1 MKKTEF
7 TSFMISLG
15 LSLEIDDNLRRIT
28 EKIKLLHQLRREDTL
43 IKVKDLLSK
52 VDYDIDSVIYD
63 VLPDDE

>member
-28 EKIKLLHQLRREDTL
+28 EKIKLLHQLRREDIL